1 MQPGKGTYTSTGQI
15 LSQNFQENW
24 KKMQKHIYYDQT
36 IGWKPITLRK
46 IQGTEILS
54 HIVGRGKF
62 VVSVLRTFRRH
73 NMGTITK
80 FI

>member
-1 MQPGKGTYTSTGQI
+1 MQPDKGTYTPTGQI
-15 LSQNFQENW
+15 LSQNFQENQR
-24 KKMQKHIYYDQT
+24 KMQKHIYYDQM
-36 IGWKPITLRK
+36 IGWKSITLRK
-46 IQGTEILS
+46 IQRYRDFVS
-54 HIVGRGKF
+54 HCGRSKV